1 MKAKVLNSGELMDR
15 IIRALDEKTPL
26 SVVSVGSTESY
37 VMAQY
42 TVLSERRFMR
52 HREAIT
58 TNSGKVNR
66 GFTFPNVKLRDEM
79 VEAVRKADIVGYNIC
94 LRNIY
99 AGNMV
104 QKVFRAYGIK
114 PRFVFETLIR
124 RVIPL
129 NQKVKFK
136 KMLRNRRIVLIG
148 SNAEKVKEALE
159 RRWGKRFP
167 FNIVACIP
175 LHSFDEMSEV
185 KRMLDRVEFDL
196 ALITAGVNAV
206 ILATYIADHLGKV
219 AFDLGQGMNSLIT
232 KKVVETGFVRRVG
245 LQKLMK
251 M

>member
-1 MKAKVLNSGELMDR
+1 MAKVLNSGELMDR

-42 TVLSERRFMR
+42 TVMSEKRFMR

-58 TNSGKVNR
+58 TNSGRVDR

-79 VEAVRKADIVGYNIC
+79 VVAVKKADIIGYNIC
-94 LRNIY
+94 LRDIY
-99 AGNMV
+99 AGKMV
-104 QKVFRAYGIK
+104 ARVFRAYGIK
-114 PRFVFETLIR
+114 PSFVFDTLIR
-124 RVIPL
+124 RVIPF

-136 KMLRNRRIVLIG
+136 NMLRNRRIVLIG
-148 SNAEKVKEALE
+148 SNASKVKQALE

-167 FNIVACIP
+167 FKIVACIP
-175 LHSFDEMSEV
+175 MRSYDEMEKVKSE
-185 KRMLDRVEFDL
+185 LDGTEFDL

-206 ILATYIADHLGKV
+206 ILASYIADRLGKV
-219 AFDLGQGMNSLIT
+219 AFDLGQGMNSLMT
-232 KKVVETGFVRRVG
+232 KKVLETGFVRRVG